1 MNPVAAFVYSN
12 SSVLVDKYKPL
23 GTILVSSVFF
33 FFFYMTITTLHYIA
47 LHYTTLHYITLPYIT
62 RHFITLFFKAINRS
76 MDSTYFI
83 FKKT

>member
-33 FFFYMTITTLHYIA
+33 FNIPHDYHYIALHCTTLHYIT
-47 LHYTTLHYITLPYIT
+47 LHYTTLHYTTFYNL
-62 RHFITLFFKAINRS
+62 
-76 MDSTYFI
+76 I
-83 FKKT
+83 F